1 LREDGP
7 VNLDPA
13 FERLYEEE
21 AGAVFRTVY
30 LLCRDRSVAEEATQE
45 AFARALERW
54 ARLRDRPWVGGWVT
68 TTAVNVARRSL
79 RRRRTAEPERG
90 HGADV
95 DEAVD
100 LWGAVRMLSLRQ
112 QQAVVLRYRLDLTVE
127 DAAAA
132 MGCDP
137 GTVRTH
143 LARAREALRARM
155 GGIDVRT

>member
-1 LREDGP
+1 
-7 VNLDPA
+7 VNVDPA
-13 FERLYEEE
+13 FQRLYEEE
-21 AGAVFRTVY
+21 AGSVFRTVY

-54 ARLRDRPWVGGWVT
+54 PRLRDRPWVGGWIT
-68 TTAVNVARRSL
+68 TTAVNVARRAM
-79 RRRRTAEPERG
+79 RRRRSPQP
-90 HGADV
+90 ADATGTDV
-95 DEAVD
+95 EEAVD
-100 LWGAVRMLSLRQ
+100 LWRAVRTLSLRQ

-127 DAAAA
+127 DVAAA
-132 MGCDP
+132 MGCDA